1 MYYHGK
7 LICTVHITLIYIYT
21 NTLITLYY
29 MWNSNLSSYK
39 KAQHAAIIL
48 VAIRKFRVK
57 ESGLFGRIPKQ
68 LVHYIANDVL
78 DSYIEEI
85 W

>member
-7 LICTVHITLIYIYT
+7 LICTYILLYI
-21 NTLITLYY
+21 LITHFYY
-29 MWNSNLSSYK
+29 LLNSNLSSYK

-48 VAIRKFRVK
+48 VAIRSFRVK